1 MSALIAQNNTDIEI
15 DDEDEIYYQT
25 CINLLV
31 VSKLQVDDLLD
42 TRKKTFELLRPSQSW
57 IPLSVYRYWY
67 SQNRRDN
74 VVALQK
80 LFYNVNKIDIGMF
93 AKITLDHTQK
103 LRLKKLVSRA
113 RKGLKKLCETY
124 NKDVQTVARIHF
136 LYEDAEKNTYEHVHK
151 PNKLDKNTF

>member
-80 LFYNVNKIDIGMF
+80 LFYNVNKIDSGMF
-93 AKITLDHTQK
+93 ANIKLDNTQK

-113 RKGLKKLCETY
+113 RKGLKKLCQTY

-136 LYEDAEKNTYEHVHK
+136 LYEDAEKNTYEHVYK
-151 PNKLDKNTF
+151 SNKLDKDKF